1 MEDTTRQIKK
11 LDLKQNAIKILINSI
26 YGAFGNKWFYFYNPD
41 IAQSITLQGQDL
53 IKFSIKAVNHY
64 FQEKWHL
71 DTELHKT
78 LGIDQYVIHQV
89 TEESAIYT
97 DTDSIYVQFDSAL
110 SSIEGITLTR
120 DESLKLCVAID
131 HHRLSNYFDVCFEKY
146 GRVFN
151 TKNRLKFKLEN
162 LSEYGIWLK
171 KKNYAIKVAYDPN
184 PAMELMT
191 HEKRYLVIKGLD
203 SIKGSYPI
211 WARKKLVALTEYVM
225 EIGKTLDLE
234 RDILPKLKKLKEEFN
249 GLSIDEVAL
258 NFKITVFDKYIDN
271 IETCSL
277 RKGISIFARSAAYYN
292 HLLIKTGLNVKYAP
306 LREKDKIKFY
316 HCAPNEHNFDI
327 FAYSPASFP
336 AELAVPIDMNHQF
349 FMLIIEPVN
358 KLLAA
363 MKVGAIDIH
372 LKRSIDVITVKSKKP
387 LTDDQIYPLYVVD
400 QESLASVEVPEK
412 FWKIIGNPD
421 ADIPESDFAEYLS
434 LITTYGLNSIIV
446 PKFELEK
453 YLKRITKK
461 KAVSLS
467 KLEEADETED

>member
-1 MEDTTRQIKK
+1 
-11 LDLKQNAIKILINSI
+11 
-26 YGAFGNKWFYFYNPD
+26 
-41 IAQSITLQGQDL
+41 
-53 IKFSIKAVNHY
+53 
-64 FQEKWHL
+64 
-71 DTELHKT
+71 
-78 LGIDQYVIHQV
+78 
-89 TEESAIYT
+89 
-97 DTDSIYVQFDSAL
+97 
-110 SSIEGITLTR
+110 
-120 DESLKLCVAID
+120 
-131 HHRLSNYFDVCFEKY
+131 
-146 GRVFN
+146 
-151 TKNRLKFKLEN
+151 
-162 LSEYGIWLK
+162 
-171 KKNYAIKVAYDPN
+171 
-184 PAMELMT
+184 MELMT

-203 SIKGSYPI
+203 SIKGSYPV

-372 LKRSIDVITVKSKKP
+372 LKRSIDVITIKSKKP

-467 KLEEADETED
+467 KLEEDDETED

>member
-110 SSIEGITLTR
+110 SSIEGIMLTR

-421 ADIPESDFAEYLS
+421 ADIPESDFDEYLS

-467 KLEEADETED
+467 KLEEDDETED